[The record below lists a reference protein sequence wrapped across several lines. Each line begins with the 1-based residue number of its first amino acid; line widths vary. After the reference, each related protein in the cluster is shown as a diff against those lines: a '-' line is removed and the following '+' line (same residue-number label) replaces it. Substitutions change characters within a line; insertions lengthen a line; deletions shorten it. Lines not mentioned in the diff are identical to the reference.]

1 MYGQK
6 TIKLLEENIGGIL
19 FDIHHSKIFF
29 DPPPGVLEI
38 KTNINKCGLIK
49 LKTFCII
56 NKIKRQSSEWEKI
69 VASETIDKG
78 LIFRIYKRLIQLNI
92 RKTNRPI
99 KKWAEDLKIHF
110 SKDDIQMDNKHVK
123 R

>member
-38 KTNINKCGLIK
+38 RTNINKCGLIK
-49 LKTFCII
+49 LKSFCRAKETV

-78 LIFRIYKRLIQLNI
+78 LIFRIYKQLIQLNI

-99 KKWAEDLKIHF
+99 KK
-110 SKDDIQMDNKHVK
+110 
-123 R
+123 